1 MSLAAPAIYADL
13 QGLAGLKAGAR
24 AAPADNIKEVA
35 AQFESLFVQMMVK
48 SMRDASI
55 EGELF
60 ASDQMQTYQQM
71 FDQQLSLDLSR
82 SGGLGLAEILVEQ
95 LGGRGALDALAPE
108 RPATATGLEVQRQ
121 LQALSSHQEVAPPL
135 SPAVSAATAAAT
147 GEAATKAATP
157 GAAPPLAAAQ
167 TAGSGEDWQPA
178 TPEEY
183 IRSVWQHARNAARQ
197 LQVDP
202 AVLVAQSALETG
214 WGRKVIRTA
223 TGDNSFN
230 LFGIKADERWQGASA
245 AVNTLE
251 YRDGVAA
258 KERAAFRVYDDL
270 SAAFADYASLLRDS
284 PRYQPA
290 LAGGRDNRA
299 FLQGLQAGGYA
310 TDPQYADK
318 ILAITGAERYA
329 DLFEQ
334 LKNSAELPLSG

>member
-48 SMRDASI
+48 SMRDAGI
-55 EGELF
+55 ESELF
-60 ASDQMQTYQQM
+60 ASDQMRTYRHM
-71 FDQQLSLDLSR
+71 FDQQISLDLSR

-95 LGGRGALDALAPE
+95 LGGRGALDAAAPE
-108 RPATATGLEVQRQ
+108 RPATATGLDVQRQ
-121 LQALSSHQEVAPPL
+121 LNALSSRRDAAPPV
-135 SPAVSAATAAAT
+135 SPAVSTAAQNA
-147 GEAATKAATP
+147 ES
-157 GAAPPLAAAQ
+157 GAN
-167 TAGSGEDWQPA
+167 WQPA
-178 TPEEY
+178 TPQDY
-183 IRSVWQHARNAARQ
+183 IRSVWRHAQDAARQ
-197 LQVDP
+197 LEVDP

-230 LFGIKADERWQGASA
+230 LFGIKADARWQGACT
-245 AVNTLE
+245 AVDTLE

-270 SAAFADYASLLRDS
+270 SAAFDDYASLLRDS

-318 ILAITGAERYA
+318 ILAIVEAERYTE
-329 DLFEQ
+329 LFEQ
-334 LKNSAELPLSG
+334 LKNSAELPLPG